1 MKVRGKGGY
10 KTVAD
15 LGEGPGGGRPLLIF
29 RPNQLRPKKK
39 IGETALPAP
48 LSPDLDNRPLPY
60 LKVRIRYCK
69 SSCLKGG

>member
-1 MKVRGKGGY
+1 M
-10 KTVAD
+10 AD
-15 LGEGPGGGRPLLIF
+15 LGEGPGGASPSLYLDQT
-29 RPNQLRPKKK
+29 NLRPKKK

-48 LSPDLDNRPLPY
+48 LSQDLDNRPLPY